1 MITVVGAGIVGAACA
16 RALVRGGAAV
26 RVIDARAPGTGA
38 SAEGMGHVLALDHDP
53 PTLALSHR
61 SLELWHALA
70 PALPQSAEWSGAG
83 TLWLARTP
91 DELEH
96 AWDEAEDLRNLGLTV
111 ERLDNDA
118 ARALEPCLSPALAG
132 ALRVADD
139 RVVYPPVVAAWMLA
153 QAREAGAEVITGV
166 GVRSLEP
173 ANQGERVVLDDGRA
187 LECEAVVLAT
197 ALGTGAL
204 LPADSPLRAAIR
216 PRRGHLII
224 TERLPTTGAPAL
236 APLARLRHQ
245 LVELGYHDSVATRG
259 ATSVAF
265 NLQPRSTGQLLL
277 GSSRQDMDP
286 SLPLAALKAIDADT
300 LGRMVARAQPFVPA
314 LGQARALRS
323 WVGLRPATEDG
334 LPLIGPLPGRPRVV
348 LAAGHEGL
356 GITTSVATAELVAAA
371 LGRGHSAL
379 DPRPYLPERLLREA
393 SDAA

>member
-91 DELEH
+91 DELER
-96 AWDEAEDLRNLGLTV
+96 AWDEAEGLRGLGLRV

-118 ARALEPCLSPALAG
+118 ARALEPCLSPTLAG

-153 QAREAGAEVITGV
+153 QARESGAEVTTGV

-173 ANQGERVVLDDGRA
+173 ADQGERVVLDDGRA

-197 ALGTGAL
+197 GLGTGAL

-224 TERLPTTGAPAL
+224 TERLPTAGAL
-236 APLARLRHQ
+236 SPLARLRHQ

-314 LGQARALRS
+314 LGQAR
-323 WVGLRPATEDG
+323 
-334 LPLIGPLPGRPRVV
+334 
-348 LAAGHEGL
+348 
-356 GITTSVATAELVAAA
+356 
-371 LGRGHSAL
+371 
-379 DPRPYLPERLLREA
+379 
-393 SDAA
+393 